1 MGPATYGDLMPD
13 KRLNWEQ
20 VRDVLIKRRKA
31 GQAPHW
37 CMGWVAARV
46 ARNEN
51 EIVNA
56 AYLPEPADPM
66 QWASGPPSLA
76 APLDDDVAGLAGG
89 LDRGSVLQLF
99 GPRVLWRSLGAL
111 FKGNFLGRPS
121 GHETQ
126 MPRWRSC
133 PPWRLPM

>member
-1 MGPATYGDLMPD
+1 MPD
-13 KRLNWEQ
+13 KQLNWEQ

-56 AYLPEPADPM
+56 AYKHTVLDYFSEHAGEDEDGVKIRTWHRLIGFVDGLHNAGLPDDAGMAPPPPPAAM
-66 QWASGPPSLA
+66 
-76 APLDDDVAGLAGG
+76 DDDKTLVM
-89 LDRGSVLQLF
+89 D
-99 GPRVLWRSLGAL
+99 
-111 FKGNFLGRPS
+111 PS
-121 GHETQ
+121 G
-126 MPRWRSC
+126 
-133 PPWRLPM
+133 